1 MRVCDAGGW
10 TDTWFAG
17 HGVVCSLAVRPG
29 AHVRATPGG
38 DAPVSLVVG
47 ATGER
52 YGFDPSVP
60 GPGRHPLLEAVVAAA
75 PPPTPYELSI
85 GASVP
90 PGSGTGTSA
99 AVVVALVAAL
109 RALRHETIDAHDLAT
124 RAHAIETGLGWQ
136 SGVQDQHAAAHGG
149 VLLIE
154 VDYPRATVHSLDVA
168 ATTRAELD
176 RRLLT
181 VWLGHPHRSSLLHEQ
196 VIAKLTPRDA
206 PVALEPLRR
215 AARAAADALAHD
227 DLDAYGAA
235 LIENTEQQAALDER
249 LVGPD
254 ARAGIDV
261 ARSHGAVGWKVNG
274 AGGSG
279 GTLSVIGPAD
289 PARHDLLARALGAI
303 EQWTILDLRLSE
315 QGLQLDQS
323 AGRSTSS

>member
-17 HGVVCSLAVRPG
+17 HGVVCSLAVQPG

-52 YGFDPSVP
+52 YAFDPSSP
-60 GPGRHPLLEAVVAAA
+60 LPGRHPLLEAVVATA
-75 PPPTPYELSI
+75 PPPVPYELAI

-109 RALRHETIDAHDLAT
+109 RALRHESVDAHDIAT
-124 RAHAIETGLGWQ
+124 RAHAIEIGLGWQ

-149 VLLIE
+149 VLLLE
-154 VDYPRATVHSLDVA
+154 VDYPRARVQALDVGA
-168 ATTRAELD
+168 ATRAELD

-181 VWLGHPHRSSLLHEQ
+181 VWLGHPHHSSLLHEQ
-196 VIAKLTPRDA
+196 VIAKLEPRDA
-206 PVALEPLRR
+206 PGALEPLRR
-215 AARAAADALAHD
+215 AARAAADALEHD

-261 ARSHGAVGWKVNG
+261 VRSHGAVGWKVNG
-274 AGGSG
+274 AGGNG

-289 PARHDLLARALGAI
+289 PARHELLARALGAI

-315 QGLQLDQS
+315 QGLQVDRS
-323 AGRSTSS
+323 EGRSTAS